1 MVVLEAMHPGSHHE
15 AMRQLLLRNLFA
27 ADLLACGGVSAVLA
41 IGPFLRPTPD
51 SERARRQFVESL
63 VTGAHPAD
71 AVRGLT
77 QALLQQPGPPS
88 IALPALFSAVPT
100 DLLVPLWAEVR

>member
-1 MVVLEAMHPGSHHE
+1 M
-15 AMRQLLLRNLFA
+15 
-27 ADLLACGGVSAVLA
+27 LA